1 MKIID
6 VKTYPTVYPV
16 SSPFSNGMR
25 TTRQRPFGIVEI
37 ITDAGITGWGE
48 GASIA
53 PRAAIQSVR

>member
-1 MKIID
+1 MKIVD

-16 SSPFSNGMR
+16 KQPFSNGMR

-48 GASIA
+48 GDRKST
-53 PRAAIQSVR
+53 RLNSSH